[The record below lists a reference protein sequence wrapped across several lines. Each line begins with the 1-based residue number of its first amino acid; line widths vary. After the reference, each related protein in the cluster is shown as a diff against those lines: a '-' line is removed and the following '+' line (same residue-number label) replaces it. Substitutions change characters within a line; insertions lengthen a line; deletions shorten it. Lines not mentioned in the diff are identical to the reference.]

1 MRKKSKVRETDS
13 ILVGVMG
20 VQVFQLVGTLA
31 HRRFDYARRV
41 HKLELLVRTG
51 LYKAFAVSSI
61 LQVVCTMR
69 CLMTGLMLRQAQG
82 FHLQPLSISELAA
95 RAKRGK

>member
-1 MRKKSKVRETDS
+1 M
-13 ILVGVMG
+13 LGVGVMG

-61 LQVVCTMR
+61 LGEVCT
-69 CLMTGLMLRQAQG
+69 
-82 FHLQPLSISELAA
+82 
-95 RAKRGK
+95 K

>member
-1 MRKKSKVRETDS
+1 MRKKPKCT
-13 ILVGVMG
+13 ILTAFFVGVMG

-51 LYKAFAVSSI
+51 LYKAFAVSSV
-61 LQVVCTMR
+61 LGAVCTK
-69 CLMTGLMLRQAQG
+69 CV
-82 FHLQPLSISELAA
+82 
-95 RAKRGK
+95 

>member
-1 MRKKSKVRETDS
+1 MRKKSKVDDTDS

-61 LQVVCTMR
+61 LGGLHKMR
-69 CLMTGLMLRQAQG
+69 CLMTGRMLLQAQG

>member
-61 LQVVCTMR
+61 LGEVCT
-69 CLMTGLMLRQAQG
+69 
-82 FHLQPLSISELAA
+82 
-95 RAKRGK
+95 K